1 METLIIL
8 VALATIAIPALT
20 EAAAAATH
28 LCAGTFAEGGER
40 GSRNGS
46 ERLGPGRAIR

>member
-1 METLIIL
+1 MGTLIIL

-28 LCAGTFAEGGER
+28 LFAGTFAEGG
-40 GSRNGS
+40 GAADGS